1 MAGMARRH
9 GTTMDWFGSIDFSNL
24 RNDSNWRDTLL
35 NNAIYTKG
43 LGNLTDADIQQLL
56 HHLG

>member
-24 RNDSNWRDTLL
+24 Q
-35 NNAIYTKG
+35 
-43 LGNLTDADIQQLL
+43 TDVVAAGENIWGYNQPTT
-56 HHLG
+56 